1 MKNSFD
7 NKIKEAL
14 ENFEMPYDANAWA
27 EFEQQLPSTPAAG
40 TSSSGGFSTWK
51 IAALVAVA
59 AVATSVWY
67 FSKDDAEITQQT
79 DEIVSET
86 TIVERQGVTP
96 AEGVETES
104 KAALAEKADD
114 ATSQANLVEAEK
126 TDSETE
132 GIADVDEEIFRSSGN
147 QEPAESIEKAE
158 SIKVDEPTPIEA
170 SPTASN
176 ESPLIVDFIASTV
189 TACVNQDV
197 SFINESVAKSASMV
211 WDFGD
216 GSRSSEKDPV
226 HSYVAPGNYT
236 VTLRAEG
243 KTDVVE
249 KTIDI
254 KVNPVPTPA
263 FSAERKLNGY
273 QAIPLYIFSTATQPN
288 ERAIWSF
295 SDGTKVFGTEALHLI
310 RESGKNTA
318 KLTVTNKFGCST
330 SIDREFTV
338 EKFNLLAPSAFTP
351 NGDGNNEAFIPEAL
365 PEMGVAFEMTIQN
378 PRTGDIVYR
387 SENALAPWNGKLN
400 NNGQKLETGT
410 YVWTVVI
417 KDPVL
422 KNRVFKDKVH
432 LQR

>member
-7 NKIKEAL
+7 DKIKEAL

-40 TSSSGGFSTWK
+40 NSGGGTFSTWK

-67 FSKDDAEITQQT
+67 FSKDDAESVPETEQ
-79 DEIVSET
+79 VASET
-86 TIVERQGVTP
+86 SHAVVNEEHATEINIENKVGV
-96 AEGVETES
+96 V
-104 KAALAEKADD
+104 EKADNEI
-114 ATSQANLVEAEK
+114 AEANTTEARGTTTQTEK
-126 TDSETE
+126 MT
-132 GIADVDEEIFRSSGN
+132 DVDEEIFRSTGN
-147 QEPAESIEKAE
+147 EGPSETVDTKEVSKVEVP
-158 SIKVDEPTPIEA
+158 SPIKVT
-170 SPTASN
+170 PTASN
-176 ESPLIVDFIASTV
+176 ESPIMVNFIASTV
-189 TACVNQDV
+189 TACVDQDV
-197 SFINESVAKSASMV
+197 SFINESVGSSAQMV

-216 GSRSSEKDPV
+216 GNTSTEKDPI
-226 HSYVAPGNYT
+226 HSFVASGNYT

-243 KTDVVE
+243 KTDVIE
-249 KTIDI
+249 KTVDI
-254 KVNPVPTPA
+254 RVNPVPTPA

-273 QAIPLYIFSTATQPN
+273 QAIPLYVFSTATQPN
-288 ERAIWSF
+288 EQAMWSF
-295 SDGTKVFGTEALHLI
+295 SDGSKVSGTEALQLF

-330 SIDREFTV
+330 SIDQEFTV

-351 NGDGNNEAFIPEAL
+351 NGDGNNEVFIPEAL

-387 SENALAPWNGKLN
+387 TENASAPWNGKLN
-400 NNGQKLETGT
+400 NSGQKLETGT

-422 KNRVFKDKVH
+422 KNRVFNDKVH